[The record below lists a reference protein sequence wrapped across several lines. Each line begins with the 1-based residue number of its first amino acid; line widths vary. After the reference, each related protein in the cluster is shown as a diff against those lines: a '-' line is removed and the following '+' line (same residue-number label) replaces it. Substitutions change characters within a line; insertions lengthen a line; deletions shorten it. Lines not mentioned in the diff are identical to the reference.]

1 MQDKLSIVTISF
13 NQSEYLHQCIESV
26 IPQLEE
32 GDEYIVVD
40 PGSTDGSRKIID
52 SYPQITKIYKS
63 DAGPA
68 DGLNNGFSAA
78 KNEYFYFIN
87 SDDILIDGALSIM
100 RNVITKHKTIDV
112 FCFSGFL
119 VNKNLQLLRP
129 MRSFTFSAQRMLSCS
144 TTVFQQGVVF
154 KRKAFEDVDG
164 FNQNNRTCW
173 DAELLYDMSVKNK
186 LFMDV
191 DLPVALFRY
200 HDTSITGSATNFS
213 ENKANKDRMFFSSY
227 NRYPNMLDRL
237 QMKVNTYRKY
247 FYLKYTFTYLWLRLK
262 NSLRLKI

>member
-1 MQDKLSIVTISF
+1 MQDNLSIVTISF

-26 IPQLEE
+26 IQQLEE

-52 SYPQITKIYKS
+52 SYPQIKKIYKS

-68 DGLNNGFSAA
+68 EGLNNGFSAA

-100 RNVITKHKTIDV
+100 RNVITKYKAIDV

-119 VNKNLQLLRP
+119 VSKNLQLLRP
-129 MRSFTFSAQRMLSCS
+129 MRSFTFSAQRMLNCS

-154 KRKAFEDVDG
+154 KSKAFEDVGG
-164 FNQNNRTCW
+164 FNQKNRTCW
-173 DAELLYDMSVKNK
+173 DAELLFDMSVNNK

-200 HDTSITGSATNFS
+200 HDTSITGSATNFI
-213 ENKANKDRMFFSSY
+213 ENKANKDRMFFSRY
-227 NRYPNMLDRL
+227 NRYPNFFDRL
-237 QMKVNTYRKY
+237 QMKINTYRKY
-247 FYLKYTFTYLWLRLK
+247 FYLKYTFTYLLLRL
-262 NSLRLKI
+262 NAALGRKI

>member
-1 MQDKLSIVTISF
+1 MPNNLSIVTISF
-13 NQSEYLHQCIESV
+13 NQSEYLSQCIESV
-26 IPQLEE
+26 ISQLEE
-32 GDEYIVVD
+32 GDQYIVVD
-40 PGSTDGSRKIID
+40 PGSTDGSRQIID
-52 SYPQITKIYKS
+52 SYPLIEKIYKS

-78 KNEYFYFIN
+78 KNNYFYFIN
-87 SDDILIDGALSIM
+87 SDDVLIDGALSTI
-100 RNVITKHKTIDV
+100 RNVIKKHSAIDA

-119 VNKNLQLLRP
+119 VNKNLQPLRP
-129 MRSFTFSAQRMLSCS
+129 MRSFTFSAQRMLNCS

-154 KRKAFEDVDG
+154 KRKAFEDVGG
-164 FNQNNRTCW
+164 FNQKNRTCW
-173 DAELLYDMSVKNK
+173 DAELLFDMSINNN

-227 NRYPNMLDRL
+227 NRYPNIFDRL
-237 QMKVNTYRKY
+237 KMKINTYRKY
-247 FYLKYTFTYLWLRLK
+247 FYLKYTFTYLLLRLK
-262 NSLRLKI
+262 ATFGCKI